1 VRAALTSHRVELT
14 AAAGLTSLYLA
25 IMNGHLASIDG
36 LVMWREALAL
46 TAHHSLSFN
55 PPFWW
60 GGGFIFTSTRGLAA
74 SLQYTPGI
82 AALSWLR
89 PAYLPNPSLAAD
101 DFGLLYADRL
111 YQVAGAPVWVL
122 VTALTALLVGLS
134 TKTLGGSDRASLWA
148 MALYGIGSPALLGAR
163 GDWPQP
169 LVALCWSAG
178 IWSCA
183 RIRAGGSGRWWWL
196 CSAAIVY
203 GVLTRPLEGSMLLPA
218 ALVWLAPELRVR
230 PTRGAVLVGSW
241 IGAVLVTLLVNWARF
256 GSATNFGYGAISWS
270 IPIWVGFPYAFLSP
284 GRGALWQFPAMILGV
299 LGAFALWRNGRR
311 LEAVVLSAVPTVLF
325 LESCVY
331 FAWIDGWDWGFRL
344 FQPALPLVAVL
355 AGIGAVQLRG
365 RFSRW
370 VPAVLLAGGVVWNV
384 PAVATDLL
392 GGYAATYDNLAS
404 WSRLDAY
411 PPLGAWQFLHHVR
424 AMSPDDSAAVDVVWF
439 RIARTTNWLSLLP
452 FAALLATAGGLWQR
466 AIRSQSVEQA

>member
-1 VRAALTSHRVELT
+1 
-14 AAAGLTSLYLA
+14 
-25 IMNGHLASIDG
+25 MNGHLASIDG
-36 LVMWREALAL
+36 LVMWREGLAL
-46 TAHHSLSFN
+46 TAHHTFAFN

-60 GGGFIFTSTRGLAA
+60 SGGLIYTSTRGLAA

-89 PAYLPNPSLAAD
+89 PAYVPNPSLTTD

-111 YQVAGAPVWVL
+111 YRIAGAPVWVL
-122 VTALTALLVGLS
+122 VTALTALLVGLTTRAIS
-134 TKTLGGSDRASLWA
+134 ANTRASLWA
-148 MALYGIGSPALLGAR
+148 MALYGVGSPALLGAR

-183 RIRAGGSGRWWWL
+183 RIRAGGSGRWLWL
-196 CSAAIVY
+196 CCAAIVY

-218 ALVWLAPELRVR
+218 ALVWLARDVRVR
-230 PTRGAVLVGSW
+230 PARGAALIGSW
-241 IGAVLVTLLVNWARF
+241 TAAVLVTLLVNWARF
-256 GSATNFGYGAISWS
+256 GSPTNFGYGAISWS

-284 GRGALWQFPAMILGV
+284 GRGELWEFPAMILGV
-299 LGAFALWRNGRR
+299 VGVSALWHNGRR
-311 LEAVVLSAVPTVLF
+311 IEALVLSALPTVLF

-344 FQPALPLVAVL
+344 FQPGLPLVAIL

-370 VPAVLLAGGVVWNV
+370 MPAVLLAGGVVWNV
-384 PAVATDLL
+384 PAVITDLL

-411 PPLGAWQFLHHVR
+411 PPLGAWHFLHHVR
-424 AMSPDDSAAVDVVWF
+424 ATNTADSAAVDVVWF
-439 RIARTTNWLSLLP
+439 RIARTTHWLSLLP
-452 FAALLATAGGLWQR
+452 FAALLAVAAALWQQ
-466 AIRSQSVEQA
+466 AIRGLPVEQA